1 MFGLKKMKKNITW
14 KEDFV
19 SMINI
24 KNSSYIFV
32 GLILLF
38 SALLDYML
46 LTFAY
51 RDFSWWLVIM
61 FIYAPLGIIFGFN
74 LLLKQLKT
82 MIIGEKI

>member
-1 MFGLKKMKKNITW
+1 MKKNITW
-14 KEDFV
+14 KEDSV
-19 SMINI
+19 LMIDI
-24 KNSSYIFV
+24 KNSSYIFI

-51 RDFSWWLVIM
+51 RDFSWELSLM
-61 FIYAPLGIIFGFN
+61 FIYAPLGIIFGHS

-82 MIIGEKI
+82 IISREKN